1 MTKDPVITIDCQLSG
16 IQVSPK
22 SYIQGCYAASSM
34 HKTTITTKTNKQTNK
49 KQNNNKKKIKPQ
61 EICCCMLLVA
71 LLPCSLAELHACTI
85 THLNE
90 MDIKVIVLIMQIL
103 LLGSLSECTLC
114 TL

>member
-49 KQNNNKKKIKPQ
+49 KTKQQQQQKTARN
-61 EICCCMLLVA
+61 MLLHA
-71 LLPCSLAELHACTI
+71 FGSAIAMLP
-85 THLNE
+85 
-90 MDIKVIVLIMQIL
+90 
-103 LLGSLSECTLC
+103 G
-114 TL
+114 